1 MVILSA
7 AACSQA
13 SSPVERQEK
22 QGGVE
27 QAERQDTLTEKELSR
42 MSNERVLALLDCQ
55 LEKIAADKG
64 EKAAAYYVL
73 EKINERAEE
82 GTDVTPLQIELWREG
97 YTCTPEEVD
106 RLLEAPRSQRGRSR
120 TPQRGSAP

>member
-1 MVILSA
+1 VRTILVAFSLMVILSA
-7 AACSQA
+7 AACGQA

-27 QAERQDTLTEKELSR
+27 QTERQDTLTEKELSR
-42 MSNERVLALLDCQ
+42 MSYERVLALLDCQ

-64 EKAAAYYVL
+64 EKAAEDYVV

-82 GTDVTPLQIELWREG
+82 GTDATPVQIELWREG
-97 YTCTPEEVD
+97 YTCTPKEVD
-106 RLLEAPRSQRGRSR
+106 RLL
-120 TPQRGSAP
+120 

>member
-27 QAERQDTLTEKELSR
+27 QAERQEKQGGVEQTERQDTLTEKELSR
-42 MSNERVLALLDCQ
+42 MNPYRVLGLLNCQ
-55 LEKIAADKG
+55 LDKLAADKG
-64 EKAAAYYVL
+64 KKAATDYAVEL
-73 EKINERAEE
+73 INERGEE
-82 GTDVTPLQIELWREG
+82 GTYGTPLQITLWREG

-106 RLLEAPRSQRGRSR
+106 D
-120 TPQRGSAP
+120 

>member
-27 QAERQDTLTEKELSR
+27 QTKRQEKQGGVEQEAERQDTLTEKELSR
-42 MSNERVLALLDCQ
+42 MNPYRVLALLNCQ
-55 LEKIAADKG
+55 LDKLAADKG
-64 EKAAAYYVL
+64 EKAATDYAVKL
-73 EKINERAEE
+73 INERGEE
-82 GTDVTPLQIELWREG
+82 GTDATPLQIRLWREG

-106 RLLEAPRSQRGRSR
+106 D
-120 TPQRGSAP
+120 

>member
-1 MVILSA
+1 VRTILVALSLMVILSA

-27 QAERQDTLTEKELSR
+27 QTERQDTLTEKELSR
-42 MSNERVLALLDCQ
+42 MNPDRVLGLLNCQ
-55 LEKIAADKG
+55 LEKLAADKG
-64 EKAAAYYVL
+64 EKAAEDYAVEL
-73 EKINERAEE
+73 INERAEE
-82 GTDVTPLQIELWREG
+82 GTDGTPLQITLWREG

-106 RLLEAPRSQRGRSR
+106 D
-120 TPQRGSAP
+120 